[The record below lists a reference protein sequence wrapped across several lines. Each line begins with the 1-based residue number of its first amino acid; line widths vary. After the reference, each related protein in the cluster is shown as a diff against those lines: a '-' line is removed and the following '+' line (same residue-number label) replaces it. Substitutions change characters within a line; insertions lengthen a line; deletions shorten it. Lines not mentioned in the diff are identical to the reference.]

1 MKFSP
6 IKPPLDF
13 SGPISVANSR
23 RFDGKLQSKR
33 AWSC

>member
-6 IKPPLDF
+6 IKPTLDF

-23 RFDGKLQSKR
+23 PLDGKLHLASG
-33 AWSC
+33 